1 MDDKLVLARGSWKYA
16 AMGRMLRIMGAVA
29 PRRVD
34 RIMSNPRGTATP
46 RFPDLLRLLE
56 AAGGIM
62 SPTAQYPAEFL
73 SIPTQNVT
81 IPGPDGVVR
90 GRVYRPHTTPEA
102 GLVWVHGGGFVGGD
116 LDMTESHG
124 VGLALA
130 HQGVAVLTLDYRKAL
145 NGIHYPA
152 PSDDVLAGWRW
163 AVRNDERL
171 GVDASKLHLAGAS
184 AGGNLVAGVT
194 KRLRDTPGS
203 RLPRT
208 VVLAYPLLHSEALP
222 WDDAEIDRI
231 RTGAAGN
238 FFEPQDLTDMAH
250 NYAGRRSVL
259 DDPYAFPPN
268 GDLSG
273 LPPFFIITAEYDSIR
288 ASGEHFARALRAAAG
303 TAVLTMQSETA
314 HGILAEPFSSKAAE
328 ALQLIRSWI
337 AKPAA

>member
-90 GRVYRPHTTPEA
+90 GRVYRPHTTPE
-102 GLVWVHGGGFVGGD
+102 
-116 LDMTESHG
+116 E
-124 VGLALA
+124 
-130 HQGVAVLTLDYRKAL
+130 
-145 NGIHYPA
+145 
-152 PSDDVLAGWRW
+152 
-163 AVRNDERL
+163 
-171 GVDASKLHLAGAS
+171 
-184 AGGNLVAGVT
+184 
-194 KRLRDTPGS
+194 RLRDTPGS